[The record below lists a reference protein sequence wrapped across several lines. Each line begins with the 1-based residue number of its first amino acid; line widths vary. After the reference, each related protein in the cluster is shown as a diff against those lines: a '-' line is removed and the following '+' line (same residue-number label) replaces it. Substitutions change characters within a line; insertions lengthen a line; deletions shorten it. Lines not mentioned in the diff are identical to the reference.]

1 MIPKINIEGV
11 LKLAIKKF
19 KLDKLEQVY
28 EYVFGENELDNK
40 CDNLDKRLKKVEA
53 VVDDGVICKS
63 SKCKCG
69 KKDNEKWYDK

>member
-1 MIPKINIEGV
+1 MIPKIIIEGV

-19 KLDKLEQVY
+19 KLDKLEKVY

-53 VVDDGVICKS
+53 VVDDDVI
-63 SKCKCG
+63 CKCG

>member
-1 MIPKINIEGV
+1 MIPKIIIEGV
-11 LKLAIKKF
+11 FKLAIKKF

-53 VVDDGVICKS
+53 VVDDDVICKCS
-63 SKCKCG
+63 
-69 KKDNEKWYDK
+69 KKDNKKWYDK